1 MSSWELLL
9 FSFIFSWACVK
20 NKCDLSVILIFSSFL
35 LWWIMMSY
43 AFLSLTPVWCEI
55 NVFLFF
61 LFVFFYCFFVLLC
74 YLLFIFLVIQSDLE
88 QTYKKFDDNFHCA
101 HVLIVKDY
109 GKLGILYDEKC
120 GGFYIKKVHPFLIRM
135 DYVLIEK

>member
-1 MSSWELLL
+1 M
-9 FSFIFSWACVK
+9 
-20 NKCDLSVILIFSSFL
+20 ILIFSSFL
-35 LWWIMMSY
+35 LWWSMMSY
-43 AFLSLTPVWCEI
+43 AFLSLTPAWCEI

-61 LFVFFYCFFVLLC
+61 LFVFFCCFFVLLC

-88 QTYKKFDDNFHCA
+88 QTYKKFDGNFHCA

>member
-1 MSSWELLL
+1 M
-9 FSFIFSWACVK
+9 
-20 NKCDLSVILIFSSFL
+20 ILIFSSFL

-88 QTYKKFDDNFHCA
+88 KSRMNLL
-101 HVLIVKDY
+101 VLSSLVNGSIVSN
-109 GKLGILYDEKC
+109 
-120 GGFYIKKVHPFLIRM
+120 
-135 DYVLIEK
+135 

>member
-1 MSSWELLL
+1 M
-9 FSFIFSWACVK
+9 
-20 NKCDLSVILIFSSFL
+20 
-35 LWWIMMSY
+35 
-43 AFLSLTPVWCEI
+43 WCEI
-55 NVFLFF
+55 NVLSLSLSLYSFLFF
-61 LFVFFYCFFVLLC
+61 LLLSFFFSLFVI
-74 YLLFIFLVIQSDLE
+74 IFLVIQSDLE

>member
-1 MSSWELLL
+1 M
-9 FSFIFSWACVK
+9 
-20 NKCDLSVILIFSSFL
+20 ILIFSSFL
-35 LWWIMMSY
+35 LWWSMMSY

-61 LFVFFYCFFVLLC
+61 LFVFFCCFFVLLC

-88 QTYKKFDDNFHCA
+88 QTYKKFDGNFHCA

-109 GKLGILYDEKC
+109 GKLVTL
-120 GGFYIKKVHPFLIRM
+120 P
-135 DYVLIEK
+135 

>member
-1 MSSWELLL
+1 ML
-9 FSFIFSWACVK
+9 K
-20 NKCDLSVILIFSSFL
+20 RKCDLDLSSSL
-35 LWWIMMSY
+35 HLWWITMSY
-43 AFLSLTPVWCEI
+43 ALTPLTPVWCEV
-55 NVFLFF
+55 NVLSFLSSFFF
-61 LFVFFYCFFVLLC
+61 LLFSFFFSLFVI
-74 YLLFIFLVIQSDLE
+74 IFLVIQSDLE
-88 QTYKKFDDNFHCA
+88 RIFKNCDENFHCK